1 MAKRLN
7 TSQQALL
14 LRLKVLLKSY
24 KSKTSPSPVPAP
36 TRAHVVSAQ
45 YAPVDERKILELSSL
60 CTAIVHAQPCREVTG
75 GDLQQRSSA
84 EGSTTRPSLPSS
96 SCSTEEQFYPAQP
109 LSCVN
114 PAGEQ
119 QNYPPQPSFCADSTG
134 EQQYYPPQPSS
145 CADSTGEQQY
155 YPAPPPS
162 FTSLTEAQYFPAL
175 LASREVIAEPYPA
188 EEPNCCYIDNV
199 LDIPGEAP
207 TSPLPKCF
215 TPTEDQKIWNVY
227 LAHYGLDLPPAQRQ
241 QVSWKPPPDFIA
253 ALMDVS
259 QRSEAVLVARVRTLL
274 QQYQWQKGMF
284 KSATPA
290 RTVPTV
296 SPTTAAISSA
306 APTAS
311 VPPLAAAATAALSS
325 WGDDSIWEMPVSEL
339 TTVRQTTP
347 RYKEMQASLPE
358 QELAPRDQL
367 EMGQSSL
374 LLPFCSAS
382 KGNISRP
389 VCNTT
394 FMRLFDPPAP
404 TNLAAVQQLTTI
416 TSKKKKELPA
426 KESVLPT
433 PARRSTRK
441 RRCPE
446 TPIVDTAPT
455 LYNDPGSGERDDS
468 TFHTTS
474 QLSICPRPAKRNK
487 AKMYTAEEDALLWTV
502 HLESQQQKIPTATL
516 LRPVAEQLNRPF
528 HCVKAHLSHIVKKGS
543 RYAKDL
549 TPTVHSP
556 EPPLPRTPAPTPTHT
571 PTASAQVSVVALM
584 RDITQAC
591 DPPVVVIPP
600 PPAVSSSNEQIIQ
613 VGLSIILNDVSYL
626 TTIMLIYR
634 EHQGAASLFCHTLYQ
649 HIQKTRTARA
659 CLV

>member
-14 LRLKVLLKSY
+14 LRLKALLKSY
-24 KSKTSPSPVPAP
+24 KSKTSPSPVPAS

-45 YAPVDERKILELSSL
+45 YAQVDERKILELSSL
-60 CTAIVHAQPCREVTG
+60 CTAIVHAPPGEEVTEG
-75 GDLQQRSSA
+75 YQQQQTSA

-109 LSCVN
+109 QSCVD

-119 QNYPPQPSFCADSTG
+119 QNYPPQPSFCADSTGEQQYYPPQPSSCADSTG

-175 LASREVIAEPYPA
+175 LAPPEVIAEPYPA
-188 EEPNCCYIDNV
+188 EEPNCCCIDNA

-215 TPTEDQKIWNVY
+215 TTTEDQKIWNVY

-274 QQYQWQKGMF
+274 QRYQWQKGMF
-284 KSATPA
+284 KSSTPA

-296 SPTTAAISSA
+296 SPTTVAISSA

-311 VPPLAAAATAALSS
+311 VPALATAPTAGLSS

-347 RYKEMQASLPE
+347 RYKEMQESLPE

-367 EMGQSSL
+367 EMGQSNL

-404 TNLAAVQQLTTI
+404 TKLAVLQQLTTT
-416 TSKKKKELPA
+416 TSKKKKQELPA

-433 PARRSTRK
+433 PPRRSIRK

-474 QLSICPRPAKRNK
+474 QLSVCPRPAKRNT
-487 AKMYTAEEDALLWTV
+487 AKMYTAEEDAVLWTV

-543 RYAKDL
+543 RYARYP
-549 TPTVHSP
+549 TPTAHSP

-600 PPAVSSSNEQIIQ
+600 PPAVSSSAVHSAQ
-613 VGLSIILNDVSYL
+613 VGSIHNI
-626 TTIMLIYR
+626 
-634 EHQGAASLFCHTLYQ
+634 
-649 HIQKTRTARA
+649 K
-659 CLV
+659 